1 MIEPPRPIVPTIS
14 RLSSGK
20 SSSSC
25 LRRSESG
32 LGPTPPVSAK
42 ASLKGSRRPWAAY
55 SKVSNCCITGS
66 GSSGGAGR
74 ARTLA
79 THSSRLG
86 ASPGVLV
93 IPRPHPARPSAIA
106 EASMTRA
113 TLLILCMSAP
123 SPGLRRLG
131 GLLFGGLLLVQVAV
145 GLDRA
150 GEFEVGSRPDRAAVA
165 RLQRDVVHGH
175 DDHPRQR
182 GHAADEG
189 AELVVAAAHAQ
200 RDRLLGVELL
210 RRFRPGAEQ
219 VVLDAG
225 GDRGLRDVGDQV
237 RHFGAAGKLAQH
249 LLELL
254 LHLRKLLL
262 ERLQVGRPPLLLL
275 ELRALLRLL
284 PLQSLELA
292 ELVAD
297 EEPPQQAEDQQ
308 PDQDAEPD
316 LVLARPR
323 AHVVEVELAQRHLA
337 FGAHDA
343 APSSLAGSAAT
354 SVAAS
359 VPAASPASTSSPA
372 PSSDGLDRVTDRLNT
387 YGSAALCRPAPSAL
401 ASITDSLGLAIQ
413 PAPSRLRM

>member
-1 MIEPPRPIVPTIS
+1 MIEPPRPILPTIYL
-14 RLSSGK
+14 LSIMK
-20 SSSSC
+20 SSSSS

-32 LGPTPPVSAK
+32 RGPTPPVSAK

-79 THSSRLG
+79 THSSRFG

-93 IPRPHPARPSAIA
+93 IPRPHPATPTTTTD
-106 EASMTRA
+106 ASTMRA
-113 TLLILCMSAP
+113 TLLILRMSAS
-123 SPGLRRLG
+123 SPGLRRFRG
-131 GLLFGGLLLVQVAV
+131 GLLFGRLLVIEIAV

-150 GEFEVGSRPDRAAVA
+150 GQLQVGARPDRTAVA
-165 RLQRDVVHGH
+165 RLQRDIVHGH
-175 DDHPRQR
+175 DDHPRKR

-210 RRFRPGAEQ
+210 GSLGAGPEQ

-225 GDRGLRDVGDQV
+225 GHRGLRDVGDQV
-237 RHFGAAGKLAQH
+237 RHLGLARELAQH

-254 LHLRKLLL
+254 LHLRQLLL
-262 ERLQVGRPPLLLL
+262 ERLQVGGPALFFL
-275 ELRALLRLL
+275 ELGALLRLL
-284 PLQSLELA
+284 PFQPLKLA

-308 PDQDAEPD
+308 ADQDAEPD

-323 AHVVEVELAQRHLA
+323 THVVEVELAQRHLA
-337 FGAHDA
+337 FGAHDE
-343 APSSLAGSAAT
+343 APSSLA
-354 SVAAS
+354 
-359 VPAASPASTSSPA
+359 
-372 PSSDGLDRVTDRLNT
+372 
-387 YGSAALCRPAPSAL
+387 SAL
-401 ASITDSLGLAIQ
+401 ATS
-413 PAPSRLRM
+413 AP